1 MGPPGV
7 EGPRGADGAPGTV
20 TSADIRVA
28 LGSSPVDLPAG
39 STLDGGALVT
49 EARLNEAPIALAAG
63 STLGGAPIQVKVSG
77 SCAPGT
83 ALKSVRA
90 DGTVECAP
98 TELANV
104 LTVSADGGMFTTVQA
119 ALAATADAGTNN
131 RYLVKVGPG
140 SFTGALAVVPPFVTV
155 AGAGPELTRL
165 QFQVNLGA
173 DATLRDLSIA
183 AFNTAVRV
191 DAAAGEAVLEQVSLS
206 GQTGLDVRSGAA
218 KVRRSLIRGTGSTAP
233 TAVEAFPAAGTTIG
247 LDIDSCDIRAVATG
261 AAVPTGIGVFL
272 TGNIDMS
279 VRNSTIEAGALVTT
293 RNGIWLNN
301 GAGGAGRVVVQG
313 SSILGTS
320 RAVYVTGSAATVG
333 IIGTQLEGTAAG
345 TCAGVYDE
353 NFVFYP
359 STCPP

>member
-1 MGPPGV
+1 MGPVGP
-7 EGPRGADGAPGTV
+7 EGARGADGAPGVV
-20 TSADIRVA
+20 TTTDIRTA
-28 LGSSPVDLPAG
+28 LSTGPVDLVAG

-49 EARLNEAPIALAAG
+49 EGSLAQSPVALGAG
-63 STLGGAPIQVKVSG
+63 STVGGTAIQVRVSG
-77 SCAPGT
+77 SCAPGS
-83 ALKSVRA
+83 AMRSVRA
-90 DGTVECAP
+90 DGSVECAP
-98 TELANV
+98 AELANV

-140 SFTGALAVVPPFVTV
+140 SFSGALASVPPFVTLV
-155 AGAGPELTRL
+155 GSGPELTRL
-165 QFQVNLGA
+165 QFQVNLAA
-173 DATLRDLSIA
+173 DATLRELSIA

-191 DAAAGEAVLEQVSLS
+191 DAVGGEAVLEQVSLS

-218 KVRRSLIRGTGSTAP
+218 RVRRSVIRGTGSTAP

-247 LDIDSCDIRAVATG
+247 LDIDSCEIRAVATG
-261 AAVPTGIGVFL
+261 SAVPTGIGVFL
-272 TGNIDMS
+272 TGNIDLS
-279 VRNSTIEAGALVTT
+279 VRNSTIEAGGLLTT

-320 RAVYVTGSAATVG
+320 RAVYVTGSAATIG